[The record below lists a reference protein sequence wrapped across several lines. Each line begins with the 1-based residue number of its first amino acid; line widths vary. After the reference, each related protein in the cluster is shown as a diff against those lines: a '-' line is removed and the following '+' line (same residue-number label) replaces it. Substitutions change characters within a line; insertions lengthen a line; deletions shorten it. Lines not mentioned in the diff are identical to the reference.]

1 MKPIKINYLQV
12 KRKEK
17 KQKDVKKG
25 EEREELDF
33 KFDEEVN
40 QSSSCQNNAYVE
52 GSVKCSNSIE
62 NITNINRKFDYLY

>member
-40 QSSSCQNNAYVE
+40 QSSSCQTNAYVE
-52 GSVKCSNSIE
+52 G
-62 NITNINRKFDYLY
+62 